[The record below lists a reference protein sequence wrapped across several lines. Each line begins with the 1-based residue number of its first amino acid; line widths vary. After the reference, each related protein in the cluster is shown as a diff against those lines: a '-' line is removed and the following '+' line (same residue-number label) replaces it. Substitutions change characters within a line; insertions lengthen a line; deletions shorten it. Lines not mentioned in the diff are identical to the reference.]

1 MRHIYKP
8 HTKYEAPFDP
18 KRCAQNVFSGYRGHQ
33 CERNGKYPD
42 EDGVLW
48 CKQHHPDTAQKK
60 KDEWERKF
68 NAEQMASSAKWE
80 RRDAEDKFCHGV
92 STEFLK
98 ENSLSDILER
108 DA

>member
-8 HTKYEAPFDP
+8 HTKYEASFDP

-42 EDGVLW
+42 EDGALW
-48 CKQHHPDTAQKK
+48 CKQHHPDAVQKK
-60 KDEWERKF
+60 KDERERKF
-68 NAEQMASSAKWE
+68 AAEQMASSAKWE
-80 RRDAEDKFCHGV
+80 RQDAEDKFCHGV

-98 ENSLSDILER
+98 DNSLSDILER

>member
-1 MRHIYKP
+1 MKHIYKP
-8 HTKYEAPFDP
+8 HTKYEASFDP

-33 CERNGKYPD
+33 CERNGKYPE
-42 EDGVLW
+42 EDGVLR
-48 CKQHHPDTAQKK
+48 CKQHHPDTVQKK

-68 NAEQMASSAKWE
+68 DAEQMASNAKRE
-80 RRDAEDKFCHGV
+80 RRDAEEKFCYGT